1 MATWTYSGY
10 ESEATDAARLTMAR
24 QFKKELLDAM
34 KDPQSVGS
42 DGHSMSKFQLDALL
56 AEVNKDIEKY
66 ERRVGAGSPLVIP
79 IRKTRP
85 Y

>member
-10 ESEATDAARLTMAR
+10 ESEASDAARLVMAR

-42 DGHSMSKFQLDALL
+42 DGHSMSRFQLDALM
-56 AEVNKDIEKY
+56 ATVNEDILRY
-66 ERRVGAGSPLVIP
+66 ETKSSQIGGINRVRFV
-79 IRKTRP
+79 RP
-85 Y
+85 R